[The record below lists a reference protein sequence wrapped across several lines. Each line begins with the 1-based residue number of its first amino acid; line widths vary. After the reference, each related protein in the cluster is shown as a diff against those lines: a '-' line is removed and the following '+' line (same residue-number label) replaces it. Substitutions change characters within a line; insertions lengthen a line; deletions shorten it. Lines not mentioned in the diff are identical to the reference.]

1 MIDLHRRVG
10 HEWTKEGRGRR
21 KAGLASNHRRKLFVV
36 THQIPEQIYSS
47 FRYAHRPGSARSRLF
62 VSSERTSRDSS
73 PRLIVRARSNKGT
86 GYGIKERKKKPKQTK
101 LSLLAAE
108 GSSSRPL
115 PSALLLIEATRWRGA
130 KILEMEGKG
139 NGEEEKKAQLF
150 HAQVDWTRIEKN
162 KRTANKQRRNYNVEC
177 DTKFCGG
184 SVIQSVAVALR
195 VHRAPQLF
203 LTAFAKNSR
212 SIEAKPCVAIIKPRS
227 HPGLRRDSIWTF
239 VFHCVLLVHWNIN
252 CILRK

>member
-1 MIDLHRRVG
+1 MIDLHRRMG
-10 HEWTKEGRGRR
+10 HEWAKEGKGRR
-21 KAGLASNHRRKLFVV
+21 KAGLASNHRRKLFIV
-36 THQIPEQIYSS
+36 TRQIPEQIYSS
-47 FRYAHRPGSARSRLF
+47 FRYAHRPGSTRSRLF

-86 GYGIKERKKKPKQTK
+86 GYEIKERKKKPKQTK

-139 NGEEEKKAQLF
+139 NGEEEKKSA
-150 HAQVDWTRIEKN
+150 
-162 KRTANKQRRNYNVEC
+162 
-177 DTKFCGG
+177 
-184 SVIQSVAVALR
+184 
-195 VHRAPQLF
+195 
-203 LTAFAKNSR
+203 AFPCPGRSNTNRKEQKNSKQA
-212 SIEAKPCVAIIKPRS
+212 EAKLWRWMRHEILRGQRNSIRCRGITCPPCAAAIFNSVREKLPFDRGETLCS
-227 HPGLRRDSIWTF
+227 YNKTTKPGLRRDSIWTF
-239 VFHCVLLVHWNIN
+239 VFHCVLLVDWNIN